1 MSLTNAITQFGF
13 GQDSVV
19 IRHYVAGFKAGKVLD
34 VKGYAEKYIKAGH
47 VVILDPVTET
57 YKPMP
62 VEGNEYAALPEGHK
76 YVGVVVSTV
85 LTSEAQ
91 VAIMHTGEVN
101 DVASPYPIDSIKEEL
116 LAQVPTLVFNHD

>member
-13 GQDSVV
+13 GTDSVV

-34 VKGYAEKYIKAGH
+34 VTGYTEEYIKAGH
-47 VVILDPVTET
+47 VVICDPATET

-62 VEGNEYAALPEGHK
+62 VEGEAYAALPADHK
-76 YVGVVVSTV
+76 YVGVVIATV
-85 LTSEAQ
+85 PTSEPQ

-101 DVASPYPIDSIKEEL
+101 DVASPYPIDDIKDDL